1 MTQLSASR
9 LVHEL
14 LTTPDA
20 FMSVHDV
27 LPALYFFISR
37 RHGSKVVKE
46 EHISVGRAFVED
58 ISWDGSPMPDVPP
71 AGGAAKR

>member
-1 MTQLSASR
+1 MTRLPAPR

-20 FMSVHDV
+20 FMSAHDV
-27 LPALYFFISR
+27 LPALFVFISR
-37 RHGSKVVKE
+37 RHWSKVARR
-46 EHISVGRAFVED
+46 EHIGVGRASIED

-71 AGGAAKR
+71 TGVAAGR